1 MNISIKDDSF
11 KPLIIANAKSFKSFS
26 EFERKYFGCKTNV
39 YHFDIENE
47 SNGDTLPIVSIHN
60 DSKIDKRGNLHT
72 VVPRLVIK
80 MEVQPIPKSCVEV
93 WGRVPRMVDGFNAS
107 RNSSQYAKKIGG
119 IPDVDICRKLHSG
132 HSLYP
137 RIDIVLDAFESH
149 STVSDNMV
157 RIRYAQIPRSWYLAP
172 LLWHNIGDGKIEV
185 TDSSSEI
192 LHPIEPVFCPVTT
205 LWLAES
211 MNHVVG
217 CGTQKS
223 VEGKIIRYA
232 EELFS

>member
-1 MNISIKDDSF
+1 MNISITDDSL
-11 KPLIIANAKSFKSFS
+11 KPLIVANAKSFKSFS
-26 EFERKYFGCKTNV
+26 EFERKYFGYKTNV

-47 SNGDTLPIVSIHN
+47 SNGDLPSVSIRN
-60 DSKIDKRGNLHT
+60 DSKINKDGNLYT

-80 MEVQPIPKSCVEV
+80 MEVHTVPKSCVEI
-93 WGRVPRMVDGFNAS
+93 WSRVPELVERFNAS
-107 RNSSQYAKKIGG
+107 RIVNQYARKIGG
-119 IPDVDICRKLHSG
+119 IPEVDICRKLHSG

-137 RIDIVLDAFESH
+137 RIDLVLDAFESH

-157 RIRYAQIPRSWYLAP
+157 RIRYVQIPRSWYLPAQ
-172 LLWHNIGDGKIEV
+172 LWQRIEDGKITT
-185 TDSSSEI
+185 TDGSSEI
-192 LHPIEPVFCPVTT
+192 LSPIEPTYCSVTT

-211 MNHVVG
+211 MNQVVA

-223 VEGKIIRYA
+223 VEGKIIKYA